1 MTGIWQR
8 LLGKVCF
15 PFESPRIDENDRRKG
30 ESQVEQR
37 YFCSPGSLV
46 PVGKTF
52 GRRELLHIL
61 IYFKEGILPCP
72 FTDPPTGI
80 DAPDTVQ
87 ERSTCFSMETGYLP
101 VTFCGKI
108 SSGADPVAFVR
119 ACVERWSE
127 FRSMRSCLRGWLVR
141 YRVSKEKSIPISRYL
156 SPSTT
161 LTFRLPLSS
170 VAWNFNLIS

>member
-1 MTGIWQR
+1 MRTIGE
-8 LLGKVCF
+8 KVNHRWSRDF
-15 PFESPRIDENDRRKG
+15 SVAR
-30 ESQVEQR
+30 V
-37 YFCSPGSLV
+37 SLV

-61 IYFKEGILPCP
+61 IYFKEGILPRP
-72 FTDPPTGI
+72 FTNPPTGI

-119 ACVERWSE
+119 ACVERSSE
-127 FRSMRSCLRGWLVR
+127 FRMRSCLRGWLVR
-141 YRVSKEKSIPISRYL
+141 IVFQRKKSIPIPRYL
-156 SPSTT
+156 SPSIT
-161 LTFRLPLSS
+161 LVFGYLFRVLRGI
-170 VAWNFNLIS
+170 LI